1 MATFEEFMKVAEI
14 SIKDKTS
21 HKRMNEIVRIMRQ
34 YKVLHGLTPE
44 QAVEVLQA
52 LGPTYVKI
60 GQLASNRSDLLP
72 KAYCDAFEK
81 LRDDANPMP
90 FDVVIEQIDRAYGKS
105 WHEVFASIDPV
116 PLGAASI
123 AQVHKATLLD
133 GTTVAVK
140 VRRPGVAESMAEDI
154 MLMKHLLALGEFASN
169 SHRDILLSLE
179 GFIEEIERT
188 TASEVDFTSELHN
201 LMRFHDEL
209 ADEEGVT
216 SPVAYPQYSC
226 ESVLVMEFVQGTE
239 ISHTQALREQ
249 GIDVSALARRVC
261 QSYVTQVL
269 DDGFFHA
276 DPHPGNILVRD
287 GEVVWIDLGMVGTL
301 TVSERML
308 VGKVFTAVATDNAYL
323 LKEAVMGLVHVLGP
337 VDHGALLEALSRLLA
352 EYSTAEMKEINVG
365 TVLTEVIEVLRG
377 QNMMMTSSVTMLARG
392 FVTVE
397 GVIAQ
402 VAPDI
407 SVIEI
412 VSKHVIA
419 QQADPKFLATQLI
432 DLATTSAASAEALA
446 KLPTQLSNTL
456 EMLDRGQIKVN
467 GDIEVSS
474 RILATAYASVGRIS
488 LALLSAG
495 LFLGSSILC
504 TTAMQPQL
512 LGVPLLGVL
521 GYVGAFVLG
530 AYTVFHILV
539 SRHRLLNN
547 EEPR

>member
-392 FVTVE
+392 FVTIE

-504 TTAMQPQL
+504 PTAMQPQL

>member
-287 GEVVWIDLGMVGTL
+287 GEVVWIDLGIVGKITM
-301 TVSERML
+301 SERML

-392 FVTVE
+392 FVTIE

-495 LFLGSSILC
+495 RVLGSSILC
-504 TTAMQPQL
+504 PTAMQPQL